1 MKSIYS
7 GLAEGIERGRRL
19 RLAEQAAEREQDEAS
34 RRAEEA
40 NYRRGLRPLVE
51 RGLNMDLAGKEQR
64 IAHEKAAEARA
75 AAAEERTAE
84 EANYKQKL
92 RPMAERGLKATVEE
106 KETGAK
112 SKQTEYE
119 KELEYLSLQ
128 KQAIKYLRQAD
139 FFESVAD
146 PDSSWPAIQQEY
158 ADVLKTASFSNVAA
172 NADGSIEFQVGDKS
186 RCYTPEMLQAKAD
199 QLRKRAALTMNPAGV
214 LKMDVNKGKEQA
226 ARQKALISQISQLER
241 ERADMMNIKPKNEAD
256 LAQTQIKIDELND
269 RIDVARGRLYRGAGL
284 EPDRPTS
291 ELDEEKTA
299 SDIEREKQGH
309 RHWYTLGFKTKD
321 EEAIARQEANLKRH
335 KERSKRVK
343 GLIDAGADDEAPN
356 TLQSFVAEF
365 EAEYGRPPTENE
377 IQRAREKGYFAD

>member
-1 MKSIYS
+1 
-7 GLAEGIERGRRL
+7 
-19 RLAEQAAEREQDEAS
+19 
-34 RRAEEA
+34 
-40 NYRRGLRPLVE
+40 
-51 RGLNMDLAGKEQR
+51 MDLADKEQR

-75 AAAEERTAE
+75 AAAEGRTAE

-158 ADVLKTASFSNVAA
+158 ADVLKTASFSDMAA
-172 NADGSIEFQVGDKS
+172 NADGSIEFKVGVKS
-186 RCYTPEMLQAKAD
+186 RRYTPDQLQAKAD
-199 QLRKRAALTMNPAGV
+199 QLRKRAAFTMNPAGV

-309 RHWYTLGFKTKD
+309 GHWYTLGIKTKD